1 MILDKIANYLDETS
15 VAQLRE
21 CDEFLRIKLAK
32 IDEAI
37 TKAARKNEEALC
49 NAAQKI
55 RDYTLFKRYNGFLA
69 FHGNSALAG
78 KVDYY
83 WNFRFCECQKDFL
96 SFDSYMEYKR
106 NYGIEIKFEKY
117 SLDRNYDLAFTLY
130 DMFHDLEILRTDGV
144 RILFDDPETKCHEY
158 FYDEE
163 EYDYYI
169 LPIFR
174 GAHYLMKIGL
184 YDRAR
189 ERIAL
194 LKRFQRESPRM
205 CQGDRRIAQKIAPM
219 TDFEEHIIE
228 ALTSTDGEVARRWA
242 AQAIL
247 DVFRAV
253 VENYRD
259 DSADVF
265 FCDDLN
271 LALCVA
277 IAFDFDRDWAR
288 ECCLAL
294 LNGLD
299 TSEFHQ
305 AFFKAVELGGWM
317 RTPEEMGALP
327 IERVKELG
335 FKNWP

>member
-1 MILDKIANYLDETS
+1 MILDRIASYLDEPSTTK
-15 VAQLRE
+15 LRD
-21 CDEFLRIKLAK
+21 CDEFLRIKLSK
-32 IDEAI
+32 IDESI
-37 TKAARKNEEALC
+37 QKAARKNEEALC
-49 NAAQKI
+49 NAVQKI
-55 RDYTLFKRYNGFLA
+55 RDYTLIKRYNGFLA
-69 FHGNSALAG
+69 FHGNSAIAE
-78 KVDYY
+78 KVKYY
-83 WNFRFCECQKDFL
+83 WDFRFCEGRRNFQSLDN
-96 SFDSYMEYKR
+96 YMEYKK
-106 NYGIEIKFEKY
+106 NYGIDSQFEKDY
-117 SLDRNYDLAFTLY
+117 LDGEYDLAFTLY

-144 RILFDDPETKCHEY
+144 RVLFDDPETICSKYSYH
-158 FYDEE
+158 EE

-189 ERIAL
+189 ERLAL

-205 CQGDRRIAQKIAPM
+205 SKGDQRFAKDIAPM

-228 ALTSTDGEVARRWA
+228 ALTATDGEVARRWA

-271 LALCVA
+271 LALCVT
-277 IAFDFDRDWAR
+277 IAFDFDQDWAR
-288 ECCLAL
+288 ECCRAL
-294 LNGLD
+294 LKGLD
-299 TSEFHQ
+299 TWEFHQ

-335 FKNWP
+335 FKNWT